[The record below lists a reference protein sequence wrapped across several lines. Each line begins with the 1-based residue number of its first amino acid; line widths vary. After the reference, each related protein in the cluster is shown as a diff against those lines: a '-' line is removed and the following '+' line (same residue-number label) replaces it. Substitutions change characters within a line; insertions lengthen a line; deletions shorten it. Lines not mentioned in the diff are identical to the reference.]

1 MINFDKVKL
10 ILLDFDDT
18 LCIHRDHRSGDD
30 REYNKAMVLGDCG
43 WWDRRGCKPS
53 VFMKKF
59 MQLCVNSGKQ
69 MGLISVVEFSCA
81 AAVKLSWLEANYGYV
96 LRDYCT
102 RNLDGKV
109 HAIQA
114 ILDSSDLQPE
124 NILFVDDFYPNLVA
138 VEKLGV
144 QVCTPMEITN
154 YVTQSRYL

>member
-10 ILLDFDDT
+10 VLFDFDDT
-18 LCIHRDHRSGDD
+18 LCIHRDHGSGGD
-30 REYNKAMVLGDCG
+30 REYNRAMILGDCG

-53 VFMKKF
+53 VFMGKF

-81 AAVKLSWLEANYGYV
+81 AAVKLSWVEANYGYV

-102 RNLDGKV
+102 GSFEGKV
-109 HAIQA
+109 QIIQA

-124 NILFVDDFYPNLVA
+124 NMLFVDDLYANLAA

-144 QVCTPMEITN
+144 QVCSPMEVIN
-154 YVTQSRYL
+154 YVTQS